1 MELLLILVSGAVN
14 VACFI
19 IGAKVGQSVSR
30 GEEIKMPSV
39 NPIKAEA
46 ERAYR
51 KEAER
56 ETKRDAERLNT
67 ILRNIENYDGTGVG
81 QEDVPRGVNR

>member
-19 IGAKVGQSVSR
+19 VGAKVGQYVSR

-46 ERAYR
+46 ERACR

-56 ETKRDAERLNT
+56 EAEREAARLDA
-67 ILRNIENYDGTGVG
+67 ILRNIENYDGTGIG
-81 QEDVPRGVNR
+81 QEDVPRG